1 MIIFHGVNVRLFES
15 EVLHGNVTPR
25 QTLDAAAAAAAAAPT
40 SPKVMV
46 GRDAAGAC

>member
-25 QTLDAAAAAAAAAPT
+25 QTLDAAAAAGAAPT

>member
-25 QTLDAAAAAAAAAPT
+25 QTLDAAAAAPT

>member
-25 QTLDAAAAAAAAAPT
+25 QTLDAAAAAAAPT